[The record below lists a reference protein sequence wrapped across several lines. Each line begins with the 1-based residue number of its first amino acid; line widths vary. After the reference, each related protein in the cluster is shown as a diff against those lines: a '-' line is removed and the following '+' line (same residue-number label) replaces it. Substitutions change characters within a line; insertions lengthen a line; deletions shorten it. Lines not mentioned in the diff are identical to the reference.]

1 MIQIGIQGAEGSFSE
16 QAAKKFVEKSKNQ
29 KILHKIFN
37 FI

>member
-16 QAAKKFVEKSKNQ
+16 QAAKKFVENQ